1 VSSFDLDSCFGL
13 SINKI
18 VLSIDLPLIYANGC
32 TSKTPNSSLSLL
44 TFPINLSKISKD
56 DAINGPSF
64 LAYHQVKSIFSAST
78 AGFEMIIFEVDLQ
91 CF

>member
-1 VSSFDLDSCFGL
+1 MFWA

-32 TSKTPNSSLSLL
+32 TSKTPNSSNLSL

-56 DAINGPSF
+56 DAINGSF
-64 LAYHQVKSIFSAST
+64 LAYHQVKSMVFSST
-78 AGFEMIIFEVDLQ
+78 AGFE
-91 CF
+91 